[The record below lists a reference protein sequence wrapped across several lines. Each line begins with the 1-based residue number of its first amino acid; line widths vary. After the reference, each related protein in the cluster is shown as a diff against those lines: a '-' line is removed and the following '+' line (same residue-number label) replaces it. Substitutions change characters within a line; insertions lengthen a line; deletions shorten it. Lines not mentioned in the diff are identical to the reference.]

1 MRDQGGIGFI
11 ILDSEGYV
19 VLEYSR
25 MYKNTTNNRME
36 IAACLIALESITIPS
51 HITIITDSQYLIGC
65 ASKGWKRKKNKN
77 LLKRLDEAMKFHK
90 SISFKWT
97 KGHSDDELND
107 RCDKLAVKA
116 SQLN

>member
-1 MRDQGGIGFI
+1 
-11 ILDSEGYV
+11 
-19 VLEYSR
+19 

-90 SISFKWT
+90 SVSFEWT
-97 KGHSDDELND
+97 KGHADDELND